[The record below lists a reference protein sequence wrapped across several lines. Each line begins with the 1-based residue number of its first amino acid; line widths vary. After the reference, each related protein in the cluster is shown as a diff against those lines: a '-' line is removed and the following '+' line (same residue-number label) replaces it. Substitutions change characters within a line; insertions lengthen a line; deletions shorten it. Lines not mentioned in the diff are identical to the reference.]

1 MTKESTADL
10 VVEKTMTIDEQLD
23 AQLAQAEKT
32 NTVVDLT

>member
-1 MTKESTADL
+1 MTKESNEDL
-10 VVEKTMTIDEQLD
+10 FVEKTMTIDEQLD